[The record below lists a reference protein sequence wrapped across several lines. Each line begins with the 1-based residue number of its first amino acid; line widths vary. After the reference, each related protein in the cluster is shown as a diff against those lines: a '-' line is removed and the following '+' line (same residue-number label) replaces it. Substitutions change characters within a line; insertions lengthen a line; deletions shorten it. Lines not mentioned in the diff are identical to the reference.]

1 MTLPASCSAGIDVSK
16 DFLDVATT
24 ADDELL
30 RVPNNAMGWQALA
43 DHLTRKAPER
53 VVLEATGGLE
63 RPAVM
68 FLSAE
73 GLPVVVMNP
82 RQVREFARSTGR
94 LAKTDAID
102 ARMLARFGAAIRP
115 PLRALPSAATYEL
128 QALVLRRGQLIEML
142 KEEKNR
148 LRTAAASVRPSLERS
163 IESIEVWLKEV
174 EEELAATVREDPVW
188 RAKERLLRSVPG
200 VGPVL
205 ASTLLA
211 CLPELGQLNRWQ
223 VAALVGVAPMNQDSG
238 QFRGQRRAW
247 GGREKIRPALYM
259 SALSA
264 SRSNPTLRQFHQR
277 LRAGGK
283 PNKVALTACMRKLL
297 VILNALVRDA
307 QPWQC
312 TAIPVAPQHSC

>member
-1 MTLPASCSAGIDVSK
+1 MTLPAPSFAGIDVSK
-16 DFLDVATT
+16 DYLDVATT
-24 ADDELL
+24 ADGELL
-30 RVPNNAMGWQALA
+30 RLENAPDGWQELA
-43 DHLTRKAPER
+43 DHLKRRAPER
-53 VVLEATGGLE
+53 VVVEATGGLE

-68 FLSAE
+68 FLIAA

-102 ARMLARFGAAIRP
+102 ARMLARFGAAVRP
-115 PLRALPSAATYEL
+115 PLRGLPTAATYEL
-128 QALVLRRGQLIEML
+128 QAMVLRRGQLIEML
-142 KEEKNR
+142 KQEKNR
-148 LRTAAASVRPSLERS
+148 LRMACASVRPSLERS
-163 IESIEVWLKEV
+163 IESIEVWLKEI
-174 EEELAATVREDPVW
+174 ETQLAAMVREDPVW
-188 RAKERLLRSVPG
+188 QAQDRLLRSVPG

-211 CLPELGQLNRWQ
+211 CLPELGHLNRWQ

-247 GGREKIRPALYM
+247 GGRDKIRPALYM

-264 SRSNPTLRQFHQR
+264 SRFNPALRRFHQR
-277 LRAGGK
+277 LRTGGK

-297 VILNALVRDA
+297 VILNAVVRDA
-307 QPWQC
+307 QPWRC